1 SFLGPVDWDDSWDG
15 AAETPFRRSSPL
27 SVPQLGLAYWVNSRV
42 VAVEKGSPADKAGL
56 QAGDVVHKIRFKGA
70 GKKPGESSWGSWT
83 ELQSQRGKEKLY
95 DEWGGAFQRMQ
106 NVDFPEVGLQ
116 VRRDGETLK
125 EPLLVTLGEDRT
137 WPLAQR
143 GLILAP

>member
-1 SFLGPVDWDDSWDG
+1 K
-15 AAETPFRRSSPL
+15 R
-27 SVPQLGLAYWVNSRV
+27 
-42 VAVEKGSPADKAGL
+42 
-56 QAGDVVHKIRFKGA
+56 
-70 GKKPGESSWGSWT
+70 GESSWGSWT

-143 GLILAP
+143 GLILAPDQHLHKAASLMEALGYGVNETWRFITSIYLGLSRVVT